1 MNDQRID
8 IEEEK
13 PLDPAAE
20 RLRRKMLRLM
30 VISLGSMFIGIFAV
44 LFAIVYKM
52 NNASVVSEQI
62 EAVIELP
69 AGFKIVET
77 QLSDGVIL
85 LRGQDSDGLSKIMLF
100 DPASGAPLGSIELKS
115 Q

>member
-1 MNDQRID
+1 MNEQHLD

-20 RLRRKMLRLM
+20 KLRRKMLRLM

-52 NNASVVSEQI
+52 NNSAVATTSI
-62 EAVIELP
+62 EARVILP
-69 AGFKIVET
+69 EDFEIQET
-77 QLSDGVIL
+77 RLGDNIILFRGLSSDGTSRVL
-85 LRGQDSDGLSKIMLF
+85 MFDAVSGQPRGT
-100 DPASGAPLGSIELKS
+100 IEIK
-115 Q
+115 

>member
-1 MNDQRID
+1 MNEQHLD

-20 RLRRKMLRLM
+20 KLRRKMLRLM

-52 NNASVVSEQI
+52 NNSAVASTSI
-62 EAVIELP
+62 ETSISLPEGFEIEETSL
-69 AGFKIVET
+69 GDDLIVFRGVHADGSR
-77 QLSDGVIL
+77 QLV
-85 LRGQDSDGLSKIMLF
+85 LF
-100 DPASGAPLGSIELKS
+100 DLANGTPRGTIDLN
-115 Q
+115 

>member
-20 RLRRKMLRLM
+20 KLRRKMLRLM

-52 NNASVVSEQI
+52 NNAAVVTEQI
-62 EAVIELP
+62 EATIELP
-69 AGFKIVET
+69 SGFQIEET

-85 LRGQDSDGLSKIMLF
+85 LRGQNVDGTSKILLF
-100 DPASGAPLGSIELKS
+100 DSASGTPRGSLELK
-115 Q
+115 

>member
-20 RLRRKMLRLM
+20 KLRRKMLRLM
-30 VISLGSMFIGIFAV
+30 VISIGSMFIGIFAV

-52 NNASVVSEQI
+52 NNAAVVAEQV
-62 EAVIELP
+62 EATIELP
-69 AGFKIVET
+69 AGFQIEET
-77 QLSDGVIL
+77 QLSDGVVL
-85 LRGQDSDGLSKIMLF
+85 LRGRNADGTSRIMLF
-100 DPASGAPLGSIELKS
+100 DATNGMPRGAIELK
-115 Q
+115 

>member
-20 RLRRKMLRLM
+20 KLRRKMLRLM

-52 NNASVVSEQI
+52 NNSAVVDDKI
-62 EAVIELP
+62 EATIELP
-69 AGFKIVET
+69 AGFQIEET
-77 QLSDGVIL
+77 QIGDGTIL
-85 LRGQDSDGLSKIMLF
+85 FRGRDANGMSSIMLF
-100 DPASGAPLGSIELKS
+100 DADSGAPRGLIELK
-115 Q
+115 

>member
-1 MNDQRID
+1 MNEQHLD

-20 RLRRKMLRLM
+20 KLRRKMLRLM

-52 NNASVVSEQI
+52 NNSAVATTSIEASVT
-62 EAVIELP
+62 LP
-69 AGFKIVET
+69 AGFEIQETRLGDNKI
-77 QLSDGVIL
+77 LFRGLSSDGTKRVL
-85 LRGQDSDGLSKIMLF
+85 MFDAVSGQPRGT
-100 DPASGAPLGSIELKS
+100 IEIK
-115 Q
+115 

>member
-20 RLRRKMLRLM
+20 KLRRKMLRLM

-52 NNASVVSEQI
+52 NNSAAVSEQI
-62 EAVIELP
+62 ETSIELP
-69 AGFKIVET
+69 AGFQIEET
-77 QLSDGVIL
+77 QMSDGVIL
-85 LRGQDSDGLSKIMLF
+85 FRGRGDDGISKIILF
-100 DPASGAPLGSIELKS
+100 DSASGLPRGSVELK
-115 Q
+115 

>member
-20 RLRRKMLRLM
+20 KLRRKMLRLM

-52 NNASVVSEQI
+52 NNSAIAETQVDY
-62 EAVIELP
+62 ATELP
-69 AGFKIVET
+69 ADFQIEET
-77 QLSDGVIL
+77 QLGAGTILFRGRDGANMSKIL
-85 LRGQDSDGLSKIMLF
+85 LFDSANGQPRGT
-100 DPASGAPLGSIELKS
+100 IELK
-115 Q
+115 

>member
-20 RLRRKMLRLM
+20 KLRRKMLRLM

-52 NNASVVSEQI
+52 NNSAVISEQI
-62 EAVIELP
+62 EMSIELP
-69 AGFKIVET
+69 AGFQIEET
-77 QLSDGVIL
+77 QMSDGVIL
-85 LRGQDSDGLSKIMLF
+85 FRGRADDGSSKIMLF
-100 DPASGAPLGSIELKS
+100 GSADGEPRGVIELK
-115 Q
+115 

>member
-1 MNDQRID
+1 MNDQNID

-20 RLRRKMLRLM
+20 KLRRKMLRLM

-52 NNASVVSEQI
+52 NNSAIASNQI
-62 EAVIELP
+62 EATIALPQGFQIE
-69 AGFKIVET
+69 ET
-77 QLSDGVIL
+77 QIGDGTIL
-85 LRGQDSDGLSKIMLF
+85 FRGLDADGSSKIMLF
-100 DPASGAPLGSIELKS
+100 DAVSGAPRGLIKLK
-115 Q
+115 